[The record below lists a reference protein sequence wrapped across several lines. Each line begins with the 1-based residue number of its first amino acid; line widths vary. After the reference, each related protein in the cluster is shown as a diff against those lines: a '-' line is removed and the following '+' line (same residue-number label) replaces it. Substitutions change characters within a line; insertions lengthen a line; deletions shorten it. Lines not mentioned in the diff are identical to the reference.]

1 MLYPAT
7 RFLMATGGLRGE
19 RRGEDPARVESPATA
34 PTHMM
39 NWWTQQ
45 RLRCRI
51 ARIRLK
57 TVEKLAT
64 RKGQEAVKFLAPML
78 ADTDLEVRKAVV
90 QALSG
95 SQDRLA
101 VASLVNALRDSDR
114 EIRWRA
120 AKALEA
126 AGWQPASDEQSV
138 WRAVAQGEFFKAADF
153 GAVAVERLV
162 AELEDPHSPSRREV
176 ADSLGQ
182 IGDARAIRPLL
193 AAVSDPDPNIRVAAV
208 DALNGFSESEVVASL
223 IQALKDPIKHVRAV
237 AAAALGKAGDASAV
251 EPLLAVL
258 TDEDW
263 AVRKATGEALAR
275 LRDKRAVEPMLG
287 LLNDPD
293 QDVREAAIHALGEI
307 RDRSA
312 VECLIRALVDPQLSV
327 RNLASGALCKIDPKW
342 EKSEQALRAIPRLKV
357 ALRSNDYWVR
367 QAASEVLAKL
377 DKLHVPAPHSVGT
390 DTAIRVR
397 QQVALDVLVKA
408 LSDHDP
414 ILRLAAAEAL
424 GRAADSRLVPPLFAA
439 LAEGEGDP
447 WVRHAAAIA
456 LEKLG
461 WTPADNSEQALHR
474 AAMEAPS
481 CPA

>member
-1 MLYPAT
+1 M
-7 RFLMATGGLRGE
+7 RKF
-19 RRGEDPARVESPATA
+19 
-34 PTHMM
+34 
-39 NWWTQQ
+39 Q
-45 RLRCRI
+45 RYASLLLPRSRMS
-51 ARIRLK
+51 
-57 TVEKLAT
+57 V
-64 RKGQEAVKFLAPML
+64 PM
-78 ADTDLEVRKAVV
+78 T
-90 QALSG
+90 LSG

-114 EIRWRA
+114 EIRWLA

-138 WRAVAQGEFFKAADF
+138 WRAVAQSEFVKAADF
-153 GAVAVERLV
+153 GTVAVESLI
-162 AELEDPHSPSRREV
+162 AELEDPDSPSRREV
-176 ADSLGQ
+176 IDSLGH
-182 IGDARAIRPLL
+182 IGDARSIRPLL

-208 DALNGFSESEVVASL
+208 DALNGFRDSDVVASL

-237 AAAALGKAGDASAV
+237 AAAALGKAGDATAF
-251 EPLLAVL
+251 EPLLAVR
-258 TDEDW
+258 TYEDW
-263 AVRKATGEALAR
+263 AARKATGEALAR

-447 WVRHAAAIA
+447 WV
-456 LEKLG
+456 
-461 WTPADNSEQALHR
+461 
-474 AAMEAPS
+474 
-481 CPA
+481 

>member
-1 MLYPAT
+1 MHYPAT
-7 RFLMATGGLRGE
+7 RFLMAAGGPRVA
-19 RRGEDPARVESPATA
+19 RRGEDQHEVESPGTA
-34 PTHMM
+34 PTRMM

-208 DALNGFSESEVVASL
+208 DALNGFSDSDVVAGL
-223 IQALKDPIKHVRAV
+223 IHALKDPIKHVRAV
-237 AAAALGKAGDASAV
+237 AAAALGKAGDATAV

-275 LRDKRAVEPMLG
+275 LRDKRAVEPKLG
-287 LLNDPD
+287 LLNDAD
-293 QDVREAAIHALGEI
+293 QDVRETAVHALGEI

-312 VECLIRALVDPQLSV
+312 VGSLVNALVDSQLSV
-327 RNLASGALCKIDPKW
+327 RTLAAGALCKIDPKW

-367 QAASEVLAKL
+367 QSASEVLAKL
-377 DKLHVPAPHSVGT
+377 DKSHIPAPQLDET
-390 DTAIRVR
+390 DANTTAIRVR
-397 QQVALDVLVKA
+397 QQVALGVLVKA

-414 ILRLAAAEAL
+414 ILRLAASEAL
-424 GRAADSRLVPPLFAA
+424 GRAADRRLIPPLVGA
-439 LAEGEGDP
+439 LADPKP

-456 LEKLG
+456 LDKLN
-461 WTPADNSEQALHR
+461 WTPADDSEQALRR
-474 AAMEAPS
+474 AALRAPS
-481 CPA
+481 